1 MKWCYAKWLVL
12 ALLIVGWAI
21 SISVA
26 AQEGVLE
33 ELPVDD
39 GVLGNAERY
48 QNCVATAH
56 ENSQAAFDVGTK
68 WRDEGGGLPAQHCV
82 ALSLVGLG
90 LYENAAEQLEVIA
103 SDLRLGRGLD
113 FVRMI
118 ASGNRKVLA
127 DVYMQA
133 GNVWLLAERSIM
145 AYDVFSLG
153 LFEVEA
159 DSEQALEIYVDRARA
174 SGFGGDFDLAIE
186 DLQKA
191 NELSPERAD
200 ILIFL
205 ATAQRLLEKFDD
217 AAQTLEQA
225 LSIFPDN
232 PEILLERGNL
242 RFDMGDVDAARLDW
256 VVLLSL
262 HPDSYSGQ
270 IARSNIE
277 KLNELEEGGH
287 ITPPN
292 IEGDN

>member
-1 MKWCYAKWLVL
+1 MLFR
-12 ALLIVGWAI
+12 
-21 SISVA
+21 S
-26 AQEGVLE
+26 
-33 ELPVDD
+33 
-39 GVLGNAERY
+39 
-48 QNCVATAH
+48 
-56 ENSQAAFDVGTK
+56 
-68 WRDEGGGLPAQHCV
+68 QHCI

-90 LYENAAEQLEVIA
+90 LYENAAEQLEAIA
-103 SDLRLGRGLD
+103 SDLRIGRGLD

-118 ASGNRKVLA
+118 VRGNRKVLA

-133 GNVWLLAERSIM
+133 GNVWLLAESPIM

-153 LFEVEA
+153 LFEVEE

-191 NELSPERAD
+191 NELAPPRED

-225 LSIFPDN
+225 LSIFPNN

-242 RFDMGDVDAARLDW
+242 RFEDRKS
-256 VVLLSL
+256 VV
-262 HPDSYSGQ
+262 
-270 IARSNIE
+270 
-277 KLNELEEGGH
+277 
-287 ITPPN
+287 
-292 IEGDN
+292 